1 MAISKGNGV
10 LNILEQSS
18 VGIILWLQMCSG

>member
-10 LNILEQSS
+10 LNILEQHN
-18 VGIILWLQMCSG
+18 VEIILWLQMCSG